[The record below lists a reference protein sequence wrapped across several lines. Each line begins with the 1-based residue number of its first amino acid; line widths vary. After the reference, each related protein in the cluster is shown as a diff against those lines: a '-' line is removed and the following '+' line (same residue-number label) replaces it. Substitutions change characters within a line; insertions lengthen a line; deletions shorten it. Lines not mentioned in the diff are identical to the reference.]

1 MSYYSKSSCPT
12 LFICTAILC
21 WDSNFLN
28 YSFFNITKCTP
39 SSLYLKSNLQLISIN
54 NKHSRSKFS
63 TNGFI
68 CSNCTRENFIEY
80 NLNQCSKEKTM
91 IELRNY
97 CHYKSSNNSCQCS
110 VSNKPIQPIKNW
122 AKALVE
128 PGKSHRNIIR
138 VNDINKSSSSSVYI
152 LTSFI
157 IFLVIF
163 GGIIGMIFYWI
174 KFKQL
179 QTFK

>member
-1 MSYYSKSSCPT
+1 
-12 LFICTAILC
+12 
-21 WDSNFLN
+21 
-28 YSFFNITKCTP
+28 
-39 SSLYLKSNLQLISIN
+39 
-54 NKHSRSKFS
+54 
-63 TNGFI
+63 
-68 CSNCTRENFIEY
+68 
-80 NLNQCSKEKTM
+80 M

-110 VSNKPIQPIKNW
+110 VPNKPIQPIKNW
-122 AKALVE
+122 VKALVE

-152 LTSFI
+152 LTSSI

-174 KFKQL
+174 KVKQL